1 MDTVKLSS
9 KGQIVIPK
17 NIREAHKLTTGTE
30 FIISFVGD
38 EIRLVPA
45 PHFPRTEVERGLGI
59 LHRRGRK
66 RLTEEETRAKI
77 LDLVST
83 KDKATRK

>member
-1 MDTVKLSS
+1 MNTVKLSS

-30 FIISFVGD
+30 FFISFVGD

-45 PHFPRTEVERGLGI
+45 PHFPRTDVEGGLGI

-66 RLTEEETRAKI
+66 RLPEEETQAKI
-77 LDLVST
+77 RDLVSK
-83 KDKATRK
+83 KDRATRK